1 MRSASQHPTTTDGD
15 VTILFV
21 ARQRFV
27 GVLEAARGGGAFVL
41 LPEAVLRALGGG
53 SRFRVLGAIDGV
65 EFESSTMPAGSGQV
79 CLGVHKATRQ
89 AAAIDIG
96 DDVILEIERD
106 NRPHTLAIPPDLA
119 RALADDP
126 AAQTAFDRLSFS
138 HRREYAEWLTGAKR
152 AETRN
157 RRLSKILD
165 ALHG

>member
-1 MRSASQHPTTTDGD
+1 MT
-15 VTILFV
+15 
-21 ARQRFV
+21 RQRFV
-27 GVLEAARGGGAFVL
+27 GVLEAAHGGGAFVL
-41 LPEAVLRALGGG
+41 LPEAVLTALGGG
-53 SRFRVLGAIDGV
+53 SRFRVLGAISGV

-96 DDVILEIERD
+96 DHVIVEVERD
-106 NRPHTLAIPPDLA
+106 NRPRTLAIPPDLA

-138 HRREYAEWLTGAKR
+138 HRREYAEWLTGAKH